1 MMEVIKNVFSAILKG
16 NLLLRLN
23 VGKYF
28 IHILYVFF
36 LAWMLILCNLL
47 TENTLDKV
55 EKNKA
60 ALHEKE
66 IVLSDRTFELAAASR
81 RSAVRQKLEEMGS
94 NVQEP
99 AVNATVLKK

>member
-1 MMEVIKNVFSAILKG
+1 MMEVIKNVFSAILQG

-36 LAWMLILCNLL
+36 LVWMLILCNLL
-47 TENTLDKV
+47 AENTLDKV

-81 RSAVRQKLEEMGS
+81 RGAVRQKLAEMGS
-94 NVQEP
+94 DVQEP